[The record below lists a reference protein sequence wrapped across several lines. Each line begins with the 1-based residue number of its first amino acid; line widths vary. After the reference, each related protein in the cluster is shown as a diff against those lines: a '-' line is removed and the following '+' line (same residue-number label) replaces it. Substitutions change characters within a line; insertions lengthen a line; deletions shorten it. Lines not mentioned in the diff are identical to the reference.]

1 MSEKDIVAAELA
13 ALYSAK
19 GILLPED
26 VIEAAKPKT
35 SPLHNLFD
43 WDNKS
48 AAHKYRVEQARALI
62 RSVRTTYITEKR
74 SVSAVVYIHDPEER
88 VGYTRLADVHSDT
101 DKARDIIAREVKS
114 AYAAVQR
121 AREIARALE
130 GEDDLHRSLQELD
143 GMVLRILEAA

>member
-43 WDNKS
+43 WNNKS